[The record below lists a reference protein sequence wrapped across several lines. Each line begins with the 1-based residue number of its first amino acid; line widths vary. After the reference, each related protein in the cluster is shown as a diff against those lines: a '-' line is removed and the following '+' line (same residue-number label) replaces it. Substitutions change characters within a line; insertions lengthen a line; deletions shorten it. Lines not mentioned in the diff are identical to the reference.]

1 MANDI
6 KIEKTVYTKEE
17 FDKVVDRDFK
27 TFAQPALAVVE
38 LTVDEFFNEYER
50 LYMDIT
56 VNGPEESHE
65 YLVKRS
71 NELVGIDKET
81 EDIQPLLDEIANLRE
96 NLLQNQQ
103 EILDL
108 NTKLANARG

>member
-27 TFAQPALAVVE
+27 TFAQPAPAVVE
-38 LTVDEFFNEYER
+38 LSVDEFFNEY
-50 LYMDIT
+50 
-56 VNGPEESHE
+56 
-65 YLVKRS
+65 
-71 NELVGIDKET
+71 ELVGIDKET

>member
-27 TFAQPALAVVE
+27 TFAQPAPAVVE
-38 LTVDEFFNEYER
+38 LSVDEFFNEY
-50 LYMDIT
+50 
-56 VNGPEESHE
+56 
-65 YLVKRS
+65 VKRS

>member
-27 TFAQPALAVVE
+27 TFAQPAPAVVE
-38 LTVDEFFNEYER
+38 LTVDEFF
-50 LYMDIT
+50 
-56 VNGPEESHE
+56 
-65 YLVKRS
+65 